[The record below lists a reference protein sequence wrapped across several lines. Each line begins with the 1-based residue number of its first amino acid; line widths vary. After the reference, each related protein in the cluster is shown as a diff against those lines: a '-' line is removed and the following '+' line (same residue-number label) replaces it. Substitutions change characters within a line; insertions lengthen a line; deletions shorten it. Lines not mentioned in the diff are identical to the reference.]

1 MAIPAR
7 LLPERDSALATAGRR
22 ARDVATHTMPHEGLP
37 DHECVALCQRG
48 DRKAFDELVRRYQ
61 HRVYRYVLRM
71 TGSREESLELTQ
83 EALLKAFQALPDWR
97 PTAHFRTWLFHIAGN
112 TAIDALRRR
121 RHVQYVSL
129 DDHVEPAGGE
139 PGPEGRSLL
148 DERFRHLE
156 AALARVPPEY
166 RQALLLREVEGMSYE
181 EIAQALAV
189 PEGTVKSRIARA
201 RTLLVTLCGSE
212 NRGA

>member
-1 MAIPAR
+1 MSKES
-7 LLPERDSALATAGRR
+7 LS
-22 ARDVATHTMPHEGLP
+22 
-37 DHECVALCQRG
+37 DHDCVARCQRG

-71 TGSREESLELTQ
+71 TGSREEALELTQ
-83 EALLKAFQALPDWR
+83 EALFKAFQALPSWR
-97 PTAHFRTWLFHIAGN
+97 PTAQFRTWLFQIAGH

-121 RHVQYVSL
+121 RHVEYVSL
-129 DDHVEPAGGE
+129 EEHAEPAGPE

-148 DERFRHLE
+148 DERCRHLE

-166 RQALLLREVEGMSYE
+166 RQALLLREVEGMSYD
-181 EIAQALAV
+181 EIAQTLSV

-201 RTLLVTLCGSE
+201 RGLLIALCRGDDPAAGKTDQEELRSE
-212 NRGA
+212 T